1 MKAIIKSLLIVATA
15 LFVVGCG
22 GGGVPGGYS
31 GGDKNSLFPSNSHLA
46 SPTNNNALSV
56 IDMLLSYNLDN
67 NTPSLRVV
75 SANSTVKKR
84 NSSLATFTISQLKLV
99 KSKIEN
105 KNMKAM
111 KVIKDNGECSN
122 GGRYYKNGEITKA
135 NGGEVEYEYRKCKTD
150 DGDIYDG
157 IMNVKA
163 SNYDYDKEEFT
174 NIDIKYSTDFSVE
187 DDSGRYTILKGSTI
201 STKLLDD
208 GRIEVKTTIVSRK
221 NGDKRGFK
229 DVTFIIENYNEGTL
243 LYQTTGRIYINNLRE
258 YVELDKSYDTS
269 ETPLEFDSSNSVQ
282 NGEVHYLMKSRVLKI
297 IIENGTLD
305 YIIE

>member
-1 MKAIIKSLLIVATA
+1 MKTIIKSFFIAVAT

-22 GGGVPGGYS
+22 GAT
-31 GGDKNSLFPSNSHLA
+31 GDTSQDRLFPSNSRLA
-46 SPTNNNALSV
+46 SPTDDNVLKV

-67 NTPSLRVV
+67 NAPSLRVV
-75 SANSTVKKR
+75 SANSSIKKK
-84 NSSLATFTISQLKLV
+84 NSSLATFEISQLKLV

-111 KVIKDNGECSN
+111 KVIKDSGECSN

-135 NGGEVEYEYRKCKTD
+135 YGGEVEYEYRNCKTD

-157 IMNVKA
+157 TIKVKA
-163 SNYDYDKEEFT
+163 SNYDYDKEEFR

-187 DDSGRYTILKGSTI
+187 DNSGRYTILKGSTI

-208 GRIEVKTTIVSRK
+208 GRIEVKTTIVSSK
-221 NGDKRGFK
+221 NGEKSGFK
-229 DVTFIIENYNEGTL
+229 DVTFIIESYNEGTL

-258 YVELDKSYDTS
+258 YVALDRSYDTS

-297 IIENGTLD
+297 IIENGVLD
-305 YIIE
+305 FIIE